1 MRKSTQLR
9 QMIES
14 GKTHLIPG
22 VYDGLSARIAQA
34 AGADLLY
41 ATGGGIARST
51 GIPDMGLFNPVQVV
65 ERLEQ
70 IIDSVDVPVIADFDT
85 GYGNALNALHTLK
98 GFERAGVAGFHI
110 EDQVFPKRCG
120 HLEGKAVVPAAE
132 LSAKI
137 RAIKENAEDPDLVVI
152 ARTDALAVEGYDSA
166 IARMHEYMKAGADVA
181 FIEAPR
187 TVEQIEQ
194 LSADLPYPK
203 ILNMF
208 WGGKTPVLERDRLE
222 ELGFNLVI
230 APGDMQRAAMFAMRQ
245 AAEAILRDGHT
256 ESMADSM
263 ASFDDREVAIN
274 TAKYMA
280 WDEEY
285 AVKL

>member
-70 IIDSVDVPVIADFDT
+70 IIDSVDLPVIADFDT

-132 LSAKI
+132 LAAKI

-152 ARTDALAVEGYDSA
+152 ARTDALAVEGYDAA

-285 AVKL
+285 AV